1 MCIDLN
7 EILHNERGRGSAKQ
21 QNQGVWPTSNT
32 HTPIIEKFKFRL
44 MFLLS
49 YSTVT
54 FPIFNASLIIHGSL
68 IHARMVIYTDGFSKM
83 KNQLKLGI
91 KNGKVGRT
99 QNVNSTSFVAI
110 RIDKFENHMST
121 EQAEKSILHP
131 SCGGSGGLQYHPE
144 FLIGTT
150 RK

>member
-1 MCIDLN
+1 
-7 EILHNERGRGSAKQ
+7 
-21 QNQGVWPTSNT
+21 
-32 HTPIIEKFKFRL
+32 
-44 MFLLS
+44 
-49 YSTVT
+49 
-54 FPIFNASLIIHGSL
+54 
-68 IHARMVIYTDGFSKM
+68 M
-83 KNQLKLGI
+83 KNQLELGI
-91 KNGKVGRT
+91 KNGKVGLT